1 MLNIIASRT
10 VRIVLIGNNL
20 ALWLFSAAA
29 RSDTDTGSPPFTL
42 VANFN
47 GTAPLEGILNQ
58 PRPTFAVTI
67 IIVMSPTHIILQALS
82 VLNILFLFVM
92 HENTCQPSLLPGSRW
107 WTATFLPLSSNTETG
122 TTDCLHMHLAELPWP
137 PARLYCNR
145 IQTRSFYPVTHW
157 VVHFNRFAPVIV
169 SKVS

>member
-58 PRPTFAVTI
+58 PRPTFAVKI

-82 VLNILFLFVM
+82 VLNILFLR
-92 HENTCQPSLLPGSRW
+92 NTRKYVPTLL
-107 WTATFLPLSSNTETG
+107 ATGKSMVDCDLSSP
-122 TTDCLHMHLAELPWP
+122 L
-137 PARLYCNR
+137 
-145 IQTRSFYPVTHW
+145 F
-157 VVHFNRFAPVIV
+157 
-169 SKVS
+169 